1 MNMKKILFV
10 SASTLAL
17 GTVSANVNYLGDALG
32 MAQASIVYAQE
43 LTPEQEAQVA
53 QIKDTLAGLEPVNL
67 EQLLSVSDQD
77 LLTYF
82 NDASAASTDSA
93 VIYKAVYDS
102 LAANYLNL
110 GLLTG
115 ENYDAYRR
123 AAEAI
128 VAGSSYSFSDLNTA
142 LPSDI
147 LAWYQ
152 TEFATNE
159 QNVEATVAAILPQI
173 TVARDAYI
181 ERRDAREAEAAE
193 AAEAPE
199 ETSSEEETP
208 EETSSEDVPEEDSSE
223 EEIPSEEAPEETD
236 SEETTPDEEPS
247 SEEEPE
253 ESDST
258 EVPVTDLES
267 MKASLVEYT
276 FITEAGLTYFD
287 ETVLNTYLPIAV
299 ENNFS
304 AESAL
309 VIQDRLV
316 SERPDLFTGE
326 QIQEVANK
334 VRVAAIAETPM
345 LQTQAEEIPIEAL
358 LAYNK
363 VINTSE
369 NGVEYLFNRSIEDY
383 PEVFADEADRF
394 RTVLNEEYQLNA
406 DDLAVVPDVSLI
418 WEEYYTYLQAGGAED
433 FQELAAVME
442 AKYEV
447 SREEESSEA
456 ESESET
462 EETALDGF
470 KAAVVSQTDITN
482 DQLAALGDETLQA
495 TIDTFG
501 FDIEDTTEGNAV
513 GFRRMLITYYPDNFT
528 SEQVNSEAN
537 LLRETSVNLT
547 PMTMDIANQ
556 IPSGDFLAWNREAI
570 DAGGNDMTYP
580 FQRAVEEY
588 PDLFTDLVI
597 QAKQD
602 LIGNTALTQAQVDQ
616 MKFVDLLFAN
626 FSADAEVD
634 YAAAEQHLRELYP
647 AVFESDAASETSS
660 ETGTESES
668 DSTSVSVSKSTDV
681 EAGDQPTLPNTG
693 ETSSWWIGG
702 VAVILIAVAG
712 YLIYRGRKAN

>member
-10 SASTLAL
+10 SASALAL
-17 GTVSANVNYLGDALG
+17 GTVSTNVNYLGDAFG
-32 MAQASIVYAQE
+32 VTQASIVYAQE
-43 LTPEQEAQVA
+43 LTPEEEAQVS
-53 QIKDTLAGLEPVNL
+53 QIKDMLAGLEPVNL
-67 EQLLSVSDQD
+67 EQLLNVSDQD

-82 NDASAASTDSA
+82 KDASAASTDSA
-93 VIYKAVYDS
+93 VIYKDVYDS
-102 LAANYLNL
+102 IATDYSGL

-123 AAEAI
+123 ATEAI
-128 VAGSSYSFSDLNTA
+128 VAGSSYTFSDLNTA

-152 TEFATNE
+152 TEFANNE

-173 TVARDAYI
+173 TEARDAYI
-181 ERRDAREAEAAE
+181 ERRDAREAEA
-193 AAEAPE
+193 PE
-199 ETSSEEETP
+199 ETSE
-208 EETSSEDVPEEDSSE
+208 VPEEDSSE
-223 EEIPSEEAPEETD
+223 EEIPSEDAPEED
-236 SEETTPDEEPS
+236 NSEETTPEEETP
-247 SEEEPE
+247 SEETPE

-316 SERPDLFTGE
+316 SESPDLFTAD
-326 QIQEVANK
+326 QVQTVANK
-334 VRVAAIAETPM
+334 VRAAAVAETPM
-345 LQTQAEEIPIEAL
+345 LPAQAEEIPNEAL

-383 PEVFADEADRF
+383 PEAFADEADRF
-394 RTVLNEEYQLNA
+394 RTLLNEEYQLNA
-406 DDLAVVPDVSLI
+406 EDLAVVPDVSLI

-447 SREEESSEA
+447 SREEESSES

-470 KAAVVSQTDITN
+470 KAAVVSQTDVTN

-537 LLRETSVNLT
+537 LLRETSVNMT

-597 QAKQD
+597 QAKSD
-602 LIGNTALTQAQVDQ
+602 LVGNTALTQAQVDQ
-616 MKFVDLLFAN
+616 MKVIDLLFAN
-626 FSADAEVD
+626 FSAEGEVD

-647 AVFESDAASETSS
+647 AVFESETTSETSS
-660 ETGTESES
+660 ETETESES
-668 DSTSVSVSKSTDV
+668 ESTSVSVSKSTDV
-681 EAGDQPTLPNTG
+681 ESGDQPTLPNTG

-712 YLIYRGRKAN
+712 YLIYRGRKSN